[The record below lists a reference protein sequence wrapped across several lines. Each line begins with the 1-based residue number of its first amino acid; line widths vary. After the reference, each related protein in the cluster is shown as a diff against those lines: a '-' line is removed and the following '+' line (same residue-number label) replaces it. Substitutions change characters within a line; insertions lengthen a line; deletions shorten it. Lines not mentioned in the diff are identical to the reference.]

1 MKSADIIFY
10 HFIRMSDHFM
20 SASFTL
26 RASKSDD
33 LFFKSI
39 VIASE
44 AWRSHVR
51 AHRHEIAAVVSLLAT
66 TSPTTSTR
74 E

>member
-1 MKSADIIFY
+1 
-10 HFIRMSDHFM
+10 M

-33 LFFKSI
+33 LFFRSI
-39 VIASE
+39 VIASG

-51 AHRHEIAAVVSLLAT
+51 THRHEIAAVASLLAT
-66 TSPTTSTR
+66 TSTSLQR
-74 E
+74 KRGG

>member
-1 MKSADIIFY
+1 MSAD
-10 HFIRMSDHFM
+10 
-20 SASFTL
+20 FTL

-33 LFFKSI
+33 FFFKSI

-44 AWRSHVR
+44 AWRSHVL
-51 AHRHEIAAVVSLLAT
+51 AQRHEIAAVVSLLAT
-66 TSPTTSTR
+66 TSTATSTR

>member
-1 MKSADIIFY
+1 
-10 HFIRMSDHFM
+10 M

-33 LFFKSI
+33 LFIRLI

-44 AWRSHVR
+44 AGRSHVH
-51 AHRHEIAAVVSLLAT
+51 AHRHEIAAVASLLAT
-66 TSPTTSTR
+66 TSTATSTR